1 MQRQSAALTDT
12 ACKYVCSCS
21 GHLADQ
27 QTNYIVQCSYL
38 FCWLNHNSGNV
49 TDFSQWTPVLSL
61 CVVHM
66 EFIVERLALEQDFL
80 EALGLS
86 SESIRLPSVAGIVEP
101 FWSMVSRGTISTIG
115 QMTNLLLLR
124 NS

>member
-1 MQRQSAALTDT
+1 
-12 ACKYVCSCS
+12 
-21 GHLADQ
+21 
-27 QTNYIVQCSYL
+27 
-38 FCWLNHNSGNV
+38 
-49 TDFSQWTPVLSL
+49 
-61 CVVHM
+61 M